1 MDGKLNRFIFCYFYN
16 MLETNKIYNRD
27 CLEGLK
33 ELPNNSV
40 DMVLTSPPYNM
51 RTRVRNGMYTTREK
65 SEHFSKKYR
74 YFGDDLPIEEYYQ
87 FHKDVLTEL
96 LRVSKIVCYN
106 YQIVTGSKEAFFK
119 LLGDFSDKIKD
130 VIIWNKGGQPAMHDK
145 VLNSCYEF
153 VVILE
158 SDDKKGRVINNS
170 YFGRGMQNNVI
181 SGFHKQN
188 NISGHG
194 ACFPIDF
201 AKKLITLFSKEGDLV
216 LDPFMGSGTTAVA
229 AKGLGRKYIGFEI
242 SEEYVK
248 FAEERLK
255 KEVDE
260 PVEGLW

>member
-1 MDGKLNRFIFCYFYN
+1 

-33 ELPNNSV
+33 ELPDNSV

-51 RTRVRNGMYTTREK
+51 ITRIRNGMYTTREK
-65 SEHFSKKYR
+65 SEHFSKKYK

-87 FHKDVLTEL
+87 FHKEVLTEL

-130 VIIWNKGGQPAMHDK
+130 VIIWYKGGIGQPAMHDK
-145 VLNSCYEF
+145 VLNSTYEF
-153 VVILE
+153 VVIFE
-158 SDDKKGRVINNS
+158 NDNKKGRVINNS
-170 YFGRGMQNNVI
+170 YFGRGTQPNLI
-181 SGFHKQN
+181 KGFHKQN

-201 AKKLITLFSKEGDLV
+201 AKKLITLFSREGDV
-216 LDPFMGSGTTAVA
+216 ILDPFMGSGTTAVA
-229 AKGLGRKYIGFEI
+229 AKELGRKYIGFELI
-242 SEEYVK
+242 EDYVK

-260 PVEGLW
+260 PIEGLW